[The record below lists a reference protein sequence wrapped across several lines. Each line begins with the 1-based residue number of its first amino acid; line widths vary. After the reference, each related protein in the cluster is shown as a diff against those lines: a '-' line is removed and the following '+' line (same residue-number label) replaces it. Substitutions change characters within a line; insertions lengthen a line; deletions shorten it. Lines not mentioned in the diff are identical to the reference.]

1 MKNTDTARK
10 SAKPLPVDV
19 VFAPEWWHHHT
30 GITFDED
37 FFYHPGRRV
46 LVERQMEQE
55 LYDRFGQY
63 GLGQARNEDRPE
75 IGAVH
80 LAAGFLVSEMLGCQ
94 VQYRE
99 DAPPQVVPAGLPK
112 PGIPV
117 ADPFKSPAWKR
128 LNKVMDAMAFR
139 YGRLTGDVNWSGVLN
154 LALDLRG
161 QDIFIDM
168 LDDPEPVEAFFA
180 DIARTIAEFS
190 RRIADRTGSTS
201 VSVNRLVR
209 HRPGAV
215 FLQSECSH
223 TMISE
228 KDYRRYL
235 MPFDVEWSRTHRP
248 YGIHFCGPDAHR
260 FAGSFA
266 DLPHLDF
273 LDVGWGGDV
282 ADLRRHLPNT
292 FLNIRLDPVSLRTM
306 PIAEIREAIRS
317 RVAASGNPTLTG
329 VCCINMDKD
338 TPDAAVSAI
347 FETVEECRREYALKT
362 RRGATVGSVFDSR
375 NSPSNP

>member
-1 MKNTDTARK
+1 MNTAQETK
-10 SAKPLPVDV
+10 ELPVDV
-19 VFAPEWWHHHT
+19 VFAAEWWHHHT

-37 FFYHPGRRV
+37 FFFHPVRRV
-46 LVERQMEQE
+46 EVERRMEQE
-55 LYDRFGQY
+55 LHERFGQY

-80 LAAGFLVSEMLGCQ
+80 LAAGFLLSEMLGCE

-99 DAPPQVVPAGLPK
+99 DAPPQVIPAAVSTPA
-112 PGIPV
+112 IPV
-117 ADPFKSPAWKR
+117 RDPFQTPAWKR
-128 LNKVMDAMAFR
+128 LEAVMDGLADR
-139 YGRLTGDVNWSGVLN
+139 HGQLTGDVNWGGILN

-161 QDIFIDM
+161 QDIFLDM
-168 LDDPEPVEAFFA
+168 LDDSDSVRGFFA
-180 DIARTIAEFS
+180 DIARTVVEFG
-190 RRIADRTGSTS
+190 RRIEERTGTTS

-215 FLQSECSH
+215 FLHSECSH

-228 KDYRRYL
+228 EDYRRYL

-248 YGIHFCGPDAHR
+248 YGIHFCGPDPHR
-260 FAGSFA
+260 FARAFA

-282 ADLRRHLPNT
+282 AELRRHLPQT

-306 PIAEIREAIRS
+306 PLAKLREEIRS
-317 RVAASGNPTLTG
+317 RVEASGDLSLTG
-329 VCCINMDKD
+329 VCCINMDD
-338 TPDAAVSAI
+338 QVSDEQVSAL
-347 FETVEECRREYALKT
+347 FEEAAALRHEQTEEVETGEA
-362 RRGATVGSVFDSR
+362 GSR
-375 NSPSNP
+375 